1 LRVGKRERD
10 GFVRKEPER
19 GAGAALGVDEREPGR
34 TVVKN
39 DQSEPRCAAVV
50 LKHELRRTVLTEAE
64 DAADTTLVVSEGE
77 AVRLDN
83 ILYGRAAPNDDN
95 GRGSGREEHRQAD
108 EQSSAC
114 ATQVVVFLL
123 HLLKALH
130 QIRTGVTRLIFC
142 GIDFRH
148 WSSTW

>member
-1 LRVGKRERD
+1 
-10 GFVRKEPER
+10 
-19 GAGAALGVDEREPGR
+19 
-34 TVVKN
+34 
-39 DQSEPRCAAVV
+39 
-50 LKHELRRTVLTEAE
+50 
-64 DAADTTLVVSEGE
+64 
-77 AVRLDN
+77 VRLDN